1 MLRDRHGEEK
11 YPTWLEHTLE
21 IKDDQDKGSQTG
33 GENHPADPAHP
44 HQVAQSLLHGRA
56 AARGVGTL
64 LRCWTLRDS
73 GGAEED
79 CRPVNEPDASTAD
92 RTTARTCGG
101 GKSLGDTTPTPSL
114 EKMSAPRC
122 MLVSRSVTEE
132 EGKIIPVGKDY
143 WDFKKYT
150 YTD

>member
-1 MLRDRHGEEK
+1 MLRDGHGEERH
-11 YPTWLEHTLE
+11 PTWLEHTLE

-33 GENHPADPAHP
+33 GEKHPADPAHP

-56 AARGVGTL
+56 AARWVGTL

-101 GKSLGDTTPTPSL
+101 GKSLGDTTTAPS
-114 EKMSAPRC
+114 S
-122 MLVSRSVTEE
+122 
-132 EGKIIPVGKDY
+132 
-143 WDFKKYT
+143 
-150 YTD
+150 